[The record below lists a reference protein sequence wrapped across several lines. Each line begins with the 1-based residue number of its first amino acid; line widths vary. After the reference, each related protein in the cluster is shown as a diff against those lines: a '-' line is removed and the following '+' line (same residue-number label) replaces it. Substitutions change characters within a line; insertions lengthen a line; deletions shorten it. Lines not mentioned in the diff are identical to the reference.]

1 MTSDT
6 TITQRS
12 PSLSDSATERTPLVK
27 ASTKSDFDTSSWAIE
42 FKWLLKNCI
51 PVIGTYMLQNSL
63 QMASVFTLGRLGATQ
78 LAAAALGSMFASVSA
93 WSIAHGM
100 TTALD
105 TLCSQAW
112 TGAKDKTLV
121 GVHLQRALVILAIMF
136 LPIGGVW
143 WCGERILLALNQEPD
158 LAEHAGL
165 FLRYLMIGAPAYIAF
180 EAVKKYLQAQGI
192 MQASTYALI
201 VASPIN
207 LALNYT
213 LVYVEPFKMGFIGAP
228 LATSFSYWL
237 MLILLLLYIKFVD
250 GREAWGGWT
259 KECLS
264 DWGPF
269 IRLGLPGVI
278 AVSVEW
284 WSFELSALAASY
296 LSTVDLA
303 AQSILLTS
311 GAATYTIPFGIAV
324 TASNRVGNSLGQG
337 CAIKAKR
344 ASSMALIF
352 AVAFGSLNSLFFIV
366 TRSWFGYMFTSEEDV
381 VERVSA
387 ILPLC
392 ALFQIAD
399 GAAGVSSGII
409 RGLGRQKV
417 AAYLNVF
424 AYYAVAA
431 PIGYVLTFKL
441 DWNLTGLWTG
451 LTIALFLSA
460 ALQVIFLYIVDWHSE
475 AKKIHHRIQ
484 VAEHKLH
491 HDEGDDSSF
500 DSTEPLLNA

>member
-1 MTSDT
+1 MDNS
-6 TITQRS
+6 ITRRS
-12 PSLSDSATERTPLVK
+12 SIDSATERTPLVNATGK
-27 ASTKSDFDTSSWAIE
+27 FVQDQDPSSWSKE

-121 GVHLQRALVILAIMF
+121 GVHLQRALVILGLMF
-136 LPIGGVW
+136 LPIAGIW
-143 WCGERILLALNQEPD
+143 WNGERILLALNQEPE
-158 LAEHAGL
+158 LAEHAGM
-165 FLRYLMIGAPAYIAF
+165 FLRYLMFGAPAYIAF

-201 VASPIN
+201 IASPIN
-207 LALNYT
+207 LMLNYS
-213 LVYVEPFKMGFIGAP
+213 LVFLEPFKLGFIGAP
-228 LATSFSYWL
+228 LATSISYWI
-237 MLILLLLYIKFVD
+237 MLTLLLLYIQFVD
-250 GREAWGGWT
+250 GLAAWGGWT
-259 KECLS
+259 RECLS

-269 IRLGLPGVI
+269 LRLGLPGVI
-278 AVSVEW
+278 AISVEW

-311 GAATYTIPFGIAV
+311 GAATYTIPYGIAV
-324 TASNRVGNSLGQG
+324 TISNRVGNALGEG
-337 CAIKAKR
+337 AAIKATR

-352 AVAFGSLNSLFFIV
+352 AVVFGTLNSLFFIL
-366 TRSWFGYMFTSEEDV
+366 TRSWFGYLFTSEEDV
-381 VERVSA
+381 VQRVSV
-387 ILPLC
+387 ILPIC
-392 ALFQIAD
+392 ALFQISD
-399 GAAGVSSGII
+399 GVAGVASGII

-441 DWNLTGLWTG
+441 GMALTGLWTG

-460 ALQVIFLYIVDWHSE
+460 GSQVIFLWIIDWHAE

-484 VAEHKLH
+484 IAEQKLH
-491 HDEGDDSSF
+491 HEDIDSI